1 MRRMIWILCSALL
14 AGSCSHLA
22 VAATRRAAESLDF
35 LVVGDWGGQDTEPYY
50 TTGERNVA
58 RAMGVTAAKIGSE
71 FTIGL
76 GDNFYDDGVTDV
88 TDPRFRET
96 FEVREPH
103 PRRRMIHCAIH
114 VHLYE
119 LSACRTCS
127 RPARC
132 SRAGI
137 LCAET
142 MTTGVTPLRR
152 WSTQSSLRGGT
163 CLACTTR
170 RYSTNLMRM

>member
-103 PRRRMIHCAIH
+103 PRRRMIHCAVH

-119 LSACRTCS
+119 LSACMQNVFT
-127 RPARC
+127 A
-132 SRAGI
+132 
-137 LCAET
+137 
-142 MTTGVTPLRR
+142 
-152 WSTQSSLRGGT
+152 SSLQSRWYMVCGNHDHRGNASAQVEYT
-163 CLACTTR
+163 KFSTR
-170 RYSTNLMRM
+170 WYMPSLYYTKV